1 MNIFGEEVIRIDLY
15 VHSRQTVLQ
24 YVPGTAHSLNLINFC
39 WLLDIYSRIYTLCQ
53 QHLHCITNYL
63 NAFGMLQ

>member
-24 YVPGTAHSLNLINFC
+24 HGPGTAHSLNLINFC
-39 WLLDIYSRIYTLCQ
+39 
-53 QHLHCITNYL
+53 
-63 NAFGMLQ
+63 